1 MADKYK
7 TKSTSSIT
15 LTVEDRELSRTS
27 LTRRVIRPII
37 VENHNNQA
45 ASVKVSILHQK
56 AISSNQ
62 FEDLEAEPLT
72 TMKAR
77 DIGRLNLD
85 TAETKKLF
93 VELQNLY
100 AIYDAKG
107 VTRGSSELV
116 VGREDEVVL
125 TDPKRASLIRQ
136 LIGKGHSEELWKQL
150 VESDPDLAT
159 KLCLARVQQN
169 RQAALKEFSQA
180 LGSQGKS
187 EPYWQSFFER
197 NSWIFGYGLNYQIL
211 KTVTSQAHLG
221 GQTVYGGGTNKG
233 DFLKATQG
241 KAKFTVL
248 VEIKRADTPLLE
260 SKPYRNDAYSP
271 HPEISG
277 GLSQLRTNA
286 RRWEV
291 EGSQTRK
298 NVDAL
303 EGQNIFTLRP
313 KMLLIAGH
321 CNQLTGRAK
330 RESFQLFRQG
340 QSDVEVLTF
349 DEIFERAKF
358 IVEHS
363 DHVPPGSG

>member
-7 TKSTSSIT
+7 TKSTSSTT

-37 VENHNNQA
+37 VENQNNQA

-56 AISSNQ
+56 ATSSNQ

-85 TAETKKLF
+85 TAETQKLF

-107 VTRGSSELV
+107 VTRGSSEIV
-116 VGREDEVVL
+116 VGLENEVVL

-136 LIGKGHSEELWKQL
+136 LISKGHSEELWKQL

-169 RQAALKEFSQA
+169 RQIALGEFSQA
-180 LGSQGKS
+180 IVAPGVPELF
-187 EPYWQSFFER
+187 WQNFFEK
-197 NSWIFGYGLNYQIL
+197 NSWIFGYGLNYQFL
-211 KTVTSQAHLG
+211 RTVTSQAHFG
-221 GQTVYGGGTNKG
+221 GQTVFGDGANKG

-241 KAKFTVL
+241 TTKFTVL

-260 SKPYRNDAYSP
+260 SKPYRNDVYSP

-277 GLSQLRTNA
+277 GLSQLRANA
-286 RRWEV
+286 RRWEI
-291 EGSQTRK
+291 EGSQIRK

-303 EGQNIFTLRP
+303 EGQNIFTVRP

-321 CNQLTGRAK
+321 CNQLTDRAR
-330 RESFQLFRQG
+330 RESFHLFRQG
-340 QSDVEVLTF
+340 QTDVEVLTF

-358 IVEHS
+358 IVEHTELAS
-363 DHVPPGSG
+363 PGSV